1 MKICVEVAEAAER
14 LEELIDLA
22 LRGDE
27 VVVCRAGNPVAVVMA
42 VRKAG
47 QGTIDDFLA
56 LAAEGRPTS
65 NDLTSNHDDLCDEN
79 GRPT

>member
-27 VVVCRAGNPVAVVMA
+27 IVVCRVGNPVAVIMA
-42 VRKAG
+42 VRKADR
-47 QGTIDDFLA
+47 GTIDDFLA
-56 LAAEGRPTS
+56 LAAEGRPRS
-65 NDLTSNHDDLCDEN
+65 NDLTSNHDPLYDEN
-79 GRPT
+79 GLPS

>member
-1 MKICVEVAEAAER
+1 M
-14 LEELIDLA
+14 
-22 LRGDE
+22 RGI
-27 VVVCRAGNPVAVVMA
+27 PAVVMA